1 MRWRAASV
9 VTHYSRNSIGARL
22 VRCGEAIRL
31 AGPKSIGFKC
41 RNCRLPD
48 TNLRGQLPQLNGPIG
63 QLANA
68 FDLPVL
74 TTAVS

>member
-48 TNLRGQLPQLNGPIG
+48 TNLRGQLPQLNGVRSTG
-63 QLANA
+63 TNY
-68 FDLPVL
+68 
-74 TTAVS
+74 SCS